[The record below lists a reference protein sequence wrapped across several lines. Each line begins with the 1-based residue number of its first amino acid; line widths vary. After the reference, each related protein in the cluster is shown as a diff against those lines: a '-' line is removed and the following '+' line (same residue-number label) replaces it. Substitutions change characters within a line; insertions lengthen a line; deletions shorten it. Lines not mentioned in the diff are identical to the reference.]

1 MNTKITNEDL
11 AGAIVKEAWVKPEVT
26 LLSVNQDTLGGFIL
40 GSDRDGGN
48 AS

>member
-1 MNTKITNEDL
+1 MNIDITNEGLD
-11 AGAIVKEAWVKPEVT
+11 GAIVKEAWVKPEVT

-40 GSDRDGGN
+40 GHDHDGGN